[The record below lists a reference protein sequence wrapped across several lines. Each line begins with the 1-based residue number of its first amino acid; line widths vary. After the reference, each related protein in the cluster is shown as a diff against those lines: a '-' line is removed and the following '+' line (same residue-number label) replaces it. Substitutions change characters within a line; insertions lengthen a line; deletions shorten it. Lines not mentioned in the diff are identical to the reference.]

1 LISALAERASK
12 ALNAAVAMEESAA
25 KRIGAVAII
34 LPTCIMVILED
45 PANVAAV
52 IDEAAKNA
60 LRKKQVTEIAASA

>member
-1 LISALAERASK
+1 LISALTERASK
-12 ALNAAVAMEESAA
+12 ALNAAAAMEESAA

-34 LPTCIMVILED
+34 LPTCHMVILED

>member
-1 LISALAERASK
+1 
-12 ALNAAVAMEESAA
+12 MEESAA
-25 KRIGAVAII
+25 KRMGAVAIT
-34 LPTCIMVILED
+34 LPTCHMVILED